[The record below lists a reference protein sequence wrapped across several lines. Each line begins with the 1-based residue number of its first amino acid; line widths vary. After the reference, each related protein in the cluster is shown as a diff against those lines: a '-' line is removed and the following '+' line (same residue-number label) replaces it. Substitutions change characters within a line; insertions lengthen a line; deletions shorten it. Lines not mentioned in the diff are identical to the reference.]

1 MKRTLRKLFFGDWL
15 LKTAS
20 LLIALT
26 LWLFVR
32 GDPGHERVI
41 AVQLEV
47 RKPQQM
53 ETVSPLPASVEVTIR
68 GSAVSNAWFSQMP
81 PICLVDLQNA
91 SEGEH
96 VVSLTPDNIRMSQR
110 GGLEIL
116 RIAPARLAIT
126 LETTVSKEV
135 PIVAPVDAEPPKGF
149 EIYNKFTQPSSVIIT
164 GARSRVAPI
173 TEVETMPISLKE
185 QRETGRFFVN
195 LNLRDSSIRIS
206 EENPIQVQVA
216 VGPVRQLRNIGR
228 IPVAVEGG
236 DYIFT
241 PEQVSV
247 QLLAPPEYI
256 KSVSAEDFRAVV
268 RPGAFD
274 AARLP
279 AQGKLTMQMLKGSDG
294 AAVIRAITPAEVT
307 IQRKR

>member
-1 MKRTLRKLFFGDWL
+1 MKRFLRRFFLGDWL

-32 GDPGHERVI
+32 GDPGHERVVAI
-41 AVQLEV
+41 QLEV

-53 ETVSPLPASVEVTIR
+53 ETISQLPASVEVTMR
-68 GSAVSNAWFSQMP
+68 GSPGSNVWFSQLP
-81 PICLVDLQNA
+81 PTCVVDLQNA

-96 VVSLTPDNIRMSQR
+96 VVTLTPDNIRISQR
-110 GGLEIL
+110 GGIEIL
-116 RIAPARLAIT
+116 RIAPARLTII

-135 PIVAPVDAEPPKGF
+135 AIVAPINAGPPPGF

-164 GARSRVAPI
+164 GAKSRIAPI
-173 TEVETMPISLKE
+173 TDVETMPISLLE
-185 QRETGRFFVN
+185 QREPGRFFVN
-195 LNLRDSSIRIS
+195 LNLQDSSIRAS

-216 VGPVRQLRNIGR
+216 VGPARRLHTINK
-228 IPVAVEGG
+228 IPVTVEGG
-236 DYIFT
+236 DYSFT

-247 QLLAPPEYI
+247 QILAPPEYI
-256 KSVSAEDFRAVV
+256 ESVSAEDFRAVV
-268 RPGAFD
+268 RSGAFD

-279 AQGKLTMQMLKGSDG
+279 SQGKLTVQMLKGSDG
-294 AAVIRAITPAEVT
+294 AAVIRAINPPEIM
-307 IQRKR
+307 IQPKQ

>member
-1 MKRTLRKLFFGDWL
+1 MKNFLRRFVFNDWP

-53 ETVSPLPASVEVTIR
+53 ETIGQLPASVEVTMR
-68 GSAVSNAWFSQMP
+68 GSAISSAWLSQLP
-81 PICLVDLQNA
+81 PTCVVDLQNF

-96 VVSLTPDNIRMSQR
+96 IVTLTPDNIRINQR
-110 GGLEIL
+110 GGIEIL
-116 RIAPARLAIT
+116 RISPARLTIT

-135 PIVAPVDAEPPKGF
+135 PIVVPITAGPPAGF
-149 EIYNKFTQPSSVIIT
+149 EIYNRFTQPLSVIIT

-173 TEVETMPISLKE
+173 TEVETMPISLDD
-185 QRETGRFFVN
+185 QREPGRFFVN
-195 LNLRDSSIRIS
+195 LNLHDSSIRAS
-206 EENPIQVQVA
+206 EENLIQVQIA
-216 VGPVRQLRNIGR
+216 VGPVRRLHTISK
-228 IPVAVEGG
+228 IPVLVEGG
-236 DYIFT
+236 DYSFT
-241 PEQVSV
+241 PEHVSV
-247 QLLAPPEYI
+247 QILAPPEYI
-256 KSVSAEDFRAVV
+256 ESVSAEDFRAVV
-268 RPGAFD
+268 RSGAFD

-279 AQGKLTMQMLKGSDG
+279 AQGKLTVQLMKGSDG
-294 AAVIRAITPAEVT
+294 AAVIRAITPPEIT
-307 IQRKR
+307 IKN